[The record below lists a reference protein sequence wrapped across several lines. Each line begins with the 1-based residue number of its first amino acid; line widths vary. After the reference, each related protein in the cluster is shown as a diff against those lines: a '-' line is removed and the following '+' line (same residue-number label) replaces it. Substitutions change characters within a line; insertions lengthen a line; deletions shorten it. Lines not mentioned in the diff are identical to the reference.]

1 MSKKEKDGRVVDCS
15 VIEDYIIH
23 MDHNNQE
30 KPKNLDRSPATKGF
44 VKRLIRDTR
53 DHNHNC
59 YLSSPWSM
67 IASMSGWFFTIII
80 GSCVT
85 SNPSVFNQWFVPLLL
100 FSIATSAISIDM
112 NAIHVGNIVPFE
124 TPCALRK
131 YEAPR
136 DEDAEED

>member
-1 MSKKEKDGRVVDCS
+1 
-15 VIEDYIIH
+15 
-23 MDHNNQE
+23 
-30 KPKNLDRSPATKGF
+30 
-44 VKRLIRDTR
+44 
-53 DHNHNC
+53 
-59 YLSSPWSM
+59 M
-67 IASMSGWFFTIII
+67 IASISGWFFTIII
-80 GSCVT
+80 GPCVT